1 MFQAALKEIRTSPLA
16 SLGALVGVASFV
28 VVLLASDVEAGTG
41 ATAPYTSVAA
51 AVAFAKLALVVPGT
65 AFFFAF
71 LGHLFFAGGTIRG
84 SFVTLVL
91 FLVSELLTATAT
103 GLILSP
109 FPKHTGVGGEQY
121 VLDINY
127 VAISLTLYVA
137 NLLIFAGVVGE
148 YLATR
153 STTAPESEVP
163 AEEEDEEAGEDQED
177 LGGFWGFV
185 FMVSLF
191 GFLISSFFAAS
202 LGHSV
207 LKACLAIGV

>member
-1 MFQAALKEIRTSPLA
+1 
-16 SLGALVGVASFV
+16 
-28 VVLLASDVEAGTG
+28 
-41 ATAPYTSVAA
+41 
-51 AVAFAKLALVVPGT
+51 
-65 AFFFAF
+65 
-71 LGHLFFAGGTIRG
+71 
-84 SFVTLVL
+84 
-91 FLVSELLTATAT
+91 
-103 GLILSP
+103 
-109 FPKHTGVGGEQY
+109 
-121 VLDINY
+121 LDINY